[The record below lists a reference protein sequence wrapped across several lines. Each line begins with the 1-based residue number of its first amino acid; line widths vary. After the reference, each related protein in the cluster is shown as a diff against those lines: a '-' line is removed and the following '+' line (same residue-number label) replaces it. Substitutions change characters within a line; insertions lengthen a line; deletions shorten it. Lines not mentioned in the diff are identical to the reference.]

1 VAEKLY
7 HDDDSLCR
15 EAGAKWRGGANH
27 VNSVPRAAPI
37 VLTGLPRGGAG
48 WLAFAAFWALLF
60 LLAAAE
66 LWRPLHD
73 AKEEPAGRI
82 PGNIALG
89 LINAAL
95 GAALPLSTVLPAAW
109 AARHGIGLFNRIALP
124 EAAAIVATVLLRNLA
139 TWLVHRA
146 SHAVPLFWRAHRV
159 HHADVRLDL
168 STGFRNH
175 PLELLY
181 VVPWL
186 AAVTIAFGLDPAAL
200 AAYEAVAI
208 GFSLW
213 THANLHLPPAVD
225 ARLRLVLVTPAM
237 HHVHHSSRRA
247 ETDSNYGDVLS
258 LWDRL
263 FGTYREL
270 PHEALRATRFGLGDD
285 YDPGASSLVRQLR
298 GPFDPSTLRRS

>member
-1 VAEKLY
+1 MT
-7 HDDDSLCR
+7 DSLCR
-15 EAGAKWRGGANH
+15 EAGAKWRGGARH
-27 VNSVPRAAPI
+27 VNTAPRAPRN
-37 VLTGLPRGGAG
+37 VLSGLPRGGAG

-66 LWRPLHD
+66 LWRPLHQ
-73 AKEEPAGRI
+73 ANEEPAGRI
-82 PGNIALG
+82 PGNVALG

-109 AARHGIGLFNRIALP
+109 AARHGIGLFHRIALP
-124 EAAAIVATVLLRNLA
+124 AAVVVVATILLRNLA
-139 TWLVHRA
+139 TWLAHRA
-146 SHAVPLFWRAHRV
+146 SHALPLFWRAHRV
-159 HHADVRLDL
+159 HHGDVRLDL

-186 AAVTIAFGLDPAAL
+186 AGITVALGLDPATL

-213 THANLHLPPAVD
+213 THANLRLPPAVD

-263 FGTYREL
+263 FGTYRDLAE
-270 PHEALRATRFGLGDD
+270 PDLRATRFGLGDD
-285 YDPGASSLVRQLR
+285 YDSGASNLVRQLR
-298 GPFDPSTLRRS
+298 SPFDPSASRRSQT

>member
-1 VAEKLY
+1 
-7 HDDDSLCR
+7 
-15 EAGAKWRGGANH
+15 
-27 VNSVPRAAPI
+27 
-37 VLTGLPRGGAG
+37 VLSGLPRGGAG
-48 WLAFAAFWALLF
+48 WLAFAAFWVVLF

-66 LWRPLHD
+66 LWRPLHE

-82 PGNIALG
+82 PGNVALG

-109 AARHGIGLFNRIALP
+109 AARHGVGLLNRVALP
-124 EAAAIVATVLLRNLA
+124 TAAIVVATILIRNLA

-159 HHADVRLDL
+159 HHCDVRLDL

-175 PLELLY
+175 PLELVY

-186 AAVTIAFGLDPAAL
+186 AAVTIAVGLDPATL

-208 GFSLW
+208 AFSLW
-213 THANLHLPPAVD
+213 THANLRLPAAVD
-225 ARLRLVLVTPAM
+225 SRLRLVLVTPAM

-270 PHEALRATRFGLGDD
+270 AEPDLRATRFGLGDD

-298 GPFDPSTLRRS
+298 SPFDRPPSSRSQT

>member
-1 VAEKLY
+1 
-7 HDDDSLCR
+7 
-15 EAGAKWRGGANH
+15 
-27 VNSVPRAAPI
+27 
-37 VLTGLPRGGAG
+37 VLSGLPKGAAG
-48 WLAFAAFWALLF
+48 WIAFGAFWALLF
-60 LLAAAE
+60 LLTAAE
-66 LWRPLHD
+66 FWRPLHQGRD
-73 AKEEPAGRI
+73 EPRGRI
-82 PGNIALG
+82 PGNVALG
-89 LINAAL
+89 MINAAL

-109 AARHGIGLFNRIALP
+109 AVRHGVGLFNKLALP
-124 EAAAIVATVLLRNLA
+124 AAAIVVATILLRNLA

-159 HHADVRLDL
+159 HHGDVRLDL

-175 PLELLY
+175 PFELLY

-186 AAVTIAFGLDPAAL
+186 AGITVALGLDPATL

-213 THANLHLPPAVD
+213 THANLRLPPALD

-263 FGTYREL
+263 FGTYRDL
-270 PHEALRATRFGLGDD
+270 PEPDLRATRFGLGDE

-298 GPFDPSTLRRS
+298 SPFDPSTSRRSEA

>member
-1 VAEKLY
+1 
-7 HDDDSLCR
+7 
-15 EAGAKWRGGANH
+15 
-27 VNSVPRAAPI
+27 
-37 VLTGLPRGGAG
+37 VLSGLPHGAAG
-48 WLAFAAFWALLF
+48 WIAFGVFWALLF

-73 AKEEPAGRI
+73 GKDEPRGRI

-89 LINAAL
+89 LANAGL
-95 GAALPLSTVLPAAW
+95 GLLLPLSTVLPAAW
-109 AARHGIGLFNRIALP
+109 AARHGVGLFNRVALP
-124 EAAAIVATVLLRNLA
+124 GAVVVLATVLLRNLA
-139 TWLVHRA
+139 TWLAHRA

-159 HHADVRLDL
+159 HHGDVRLDL

-175 PLELLY
+175 PLELAY

-186 AAVTIAFGLDPAAL
+186 AGVAIAFGLDAATL

-213 THANLHLPPAVD
+213 THANLRLPPAID

-258 LWDRL
+258 VWDRL
-263 FGTYREL
+263 FGTYHEL
-270 PHEALRATRFGLGDD
+270 PEPDLKATRFGLGDE

-298 GPFDPSTLRRS
+298 SPFDRGASRRSEA